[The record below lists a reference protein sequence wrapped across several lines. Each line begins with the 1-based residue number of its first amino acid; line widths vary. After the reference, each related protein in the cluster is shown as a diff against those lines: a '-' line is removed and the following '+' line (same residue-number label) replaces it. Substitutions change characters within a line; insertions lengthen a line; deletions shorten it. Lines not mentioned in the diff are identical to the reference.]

1 MTEEEAPTIATKRR
15 RVVAAAGGSPQVI
28 TSITD
33 VPSGILAHAAS
44 FLAAPSKALFAISL
58 DQDSAVLPNERSST
72 IVGNQWDVL
81 DFGQIERDLAEKL
94 TDLIIKRVLLC
105 IDAVNNLKR
114 LKLANCTKITG
125 VGLEPLRGSL
135 MIEQIDLSLVGDN
148 QHPELDPEP
157 PISWEHVLPILDSII
172 AVEGCALM
180 HLQFPL
186 VWRNGLY
193 TDSDFHAFYERY
205 NEMYRSRGVINCLEC
220 NESLPTSHPPGEWMS
235 FGRHKNTC
243 YGCLKHYCNYC
254 MIDGKIK
261 YVANDCGK
269 CKRFY
274 CEDCTQV
281 HVCHGRECHLGVCI
295 DCKYECHKCNEGFC
309 EMCLDRDIIEK
320 CQICD
325 RYCCSEC
332 NECYD
337 EEEEKGMG
345 MTCQECDIKYCNFC
359 RLRKF
364 RQGQLD
370 CADCIKRIASLL
382 VGVSSAQKQLQEEN
396 EQLKVENGQLKREN
410 KELKLVISRR

>member
-81 DFGQIERDLAEKL
+81 DFGQIERDLADKL

-148 QHPELDPEP
+148 QDPELDPEP

-180 HLQFPL
+180 HLQFPS

-220 NESLPTSHPPGEWMS
+220 NESLPTSHLPGEWMS

-243 YGCLKHYCNYC
+243 YGCLKHYCDYC
-254 MIDGKIK
+254 MIDGKQN
-261 YVANDCGK
+261 YLANDCGK
-269 CKRFY
+269 CRRFY

-281 HVCHGRECHLGVCI
+281 HIGILSKNVKFAI
-295 DCKYECHKCNEGFC
+295 DTVARSAMNAMMK
-309 EMCLDRDIIEK
+309 R
-320 CQICD
+320 
-325 RYCCSEC
+325 
-332 NECYD
+332 
-337 EEEEKGMG
+337 
-345 MTCQECDIKYCNFC
+345 
-359 RLRKF
+359 RKK
-364 RQGQLD
+364 GQLD

-396 EQLKVENGQLKREN
+396 EQLKVENGELKREN
-410 KELKLVISRR
+410 KELKLMITRR